1 MSVTN
6 LTKLDIPEEYGEY
19 KLDFF
24 SFIPPVIS
32 YGKNIIG
39 ISTLGDCTVL
49 TLHRIK
55 KV

>member
-1 MSVTN
+1 MIVTN

-32 YGKNIIG
+32 YGKNF
-39 ISTLGDCTVL
+39 
-49 TLHRIK
+49 
-55 KV
+55 